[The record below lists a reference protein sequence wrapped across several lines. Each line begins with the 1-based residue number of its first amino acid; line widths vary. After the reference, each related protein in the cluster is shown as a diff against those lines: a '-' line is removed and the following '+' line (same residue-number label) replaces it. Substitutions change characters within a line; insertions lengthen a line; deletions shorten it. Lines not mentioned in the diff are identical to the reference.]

1 VSLHFGHRGTID
13 AVPALLDHLSGRG
26 LRPVTVGELLA

>member
-13 AVPALLDHLSGRG
+13 AVPALLGHLSDSG